1 MPGRVAILLAQ
12 DTVDESY
19 FRSSLLKE
27 NRMKKIVENGMKIE
41 DDAEKVSRQTENDTY
56 LLDFLG

>member
-12 DTVDESY
+12 GTVDESY